1 MENEVAD
8 VCYVIQVDICLCQQN
23 FLWNAP
29 PPLKRVSRQIF
40 HVIARMQRVSQVLSC
55 SNLGKRPISAEQP
68 VFVSVACMMWPV
80 LLGAAHIIKPNPYL
94 DMPQQKQKHLKTPVW
109 LIILRTVLTEIKSY
123 PFCFWKC
130 YMGGKN
136 NKHSVTGSNACSC
149 KNYSPQCKSLMT

>member
-1 MENEVAD
+1 MTSACVSIIFYGMLHPLSRECHGKYFMSSPGWRESPRFCHALTSEKGR
-8 VCYVIQVDICLCQQN
+8 YQQ
-23 FLWNAP
+23 
-29 PPLKRVSRQIF
+29 
-40 HVIARMQRVSQVLSC
+40 
-55 SNLGKRPISAEQP
+55 SNLSLYPG
-68 VFVSVACMMWPV
+68 MMWPV

-149 KNYSPQCKSLMT
+149 KNLSPQCKSLMT

>member
-68 VFVSVACMMWPV
+68 VFVSGHDVACTFRGSTHHQTKSIFRYATAKTETFKNTCM
-80 LLGAAHIIKPNPYL
+80 INY
-94 DMPQQKQKHLKTPVW
+94 PQNS
-109 LIILRTVLTEIKSY
+109 KSY

-149 KNYSPQCKSLMT
+149 KN